1 MATDPINEYLATAK
15 RATLQTA
22 GGAEALT
29 AAVHQ
34 RWSVKTGADADAGSL
49 VGQTPVTTTVSAM
62 RALAV
67 PAVLPPDGRS
77 QGTEK
82 TVWEL
87 SATLTGYKHES
98 DGDYHLVIADDQGN
112 TMIAEIPDPTALAPG
127 SFFATQITAARQAF
141 DEQFGLH
148 EAAPAAAAP
157 AGVPPAAP
165 APVPAAAEF
174 SLAAMAPAL
183 TRVTESVTLQGLGF
197 FDFAHG
203 QDGVAPNAIELHP
216 VISIE
221 FHGAELPH
229 LLTGSKTSRTC
240 LGRQCRAD
248 PLSPPVGTAPRPRGR
263 RCRWCR
269 WCRGVSRSLP

>member
-1 MATDPINEYLATAK
+1 MSTDPINEYLATAK

-22 GGAEALT
+22 GGVEALT

-34 RWSVKTGADADAGSL
+34 RWSVKTGADADAGNL
-49 VGQTPVTTTVSAM
+49 VGQTPVTTTVAAM

-67 PAVLPPDGRS
+67 PAVLPRDGRS
-77 QGTEK
+77 QGTEE

-112 TMIAEIPDPTALAPG
+112 TMIAEIPDPAALAPG
-127 SFFATQITAARQAF
+127 SFFVTEITGARQAF
-141 DEQFGLH
+141 DNKFGLQLAASPV
-148 EAAPAAAAP
+148 AAPSEVAAAP
-157 AGVPPAAP
+157 EFDMAA
-165 APVPAAAEF
+165 AVPA
-174 SLAAMAPAL
+174 LIPAN
-183 TRVTESVTLQGLGF
+183 TPVTVRGLGF

-221 FHGAELPH
+221 FQAQAP
-229 LLTGSKTSRTC
+229 
-240 LGRQCRAD
+240 A
-248 PLSPPVGTAPRPRGR
+248 SPA
-263 RCRWCR
+263 
-269 WCRGVSRSLP
+269 

>member
-49 VGQTPVTTTVSAM
+49 VGQTPVTTTVAAM

-77 QGTEK
+77 QGAEE

-127 SFFATQITAARQAF
+127 SFFAAQITAARQAF

-148 EAAPAAAAP
+148 EAAPPAA
-157 AGVPPAAP
+157 PPAA
-165 APVPAAAEF
+165 APAAAEF
-174 SLAAMAPAL
+174 SLAAMAPTL

-221 FHGAELPH
+221 FHVAELPH
-229 LLTGSKTSRTC
+229 FLTLPALAPARPS
-240 LGRQCRAD
+240 LH
-248 PLSPPVGTAPRPRGR
+248 TA
-263 RCRWCR
+263 
-269 WCRGVSRSLP
+269 

>member
-22 GGAEALT
+22 AGAEALT

-49 VGQTPVTTTVSAM
+49 VGQTPVTTTVAAM

-77 QGTEK
+77 QGAEE

-127 SFFATQITAARQAF
+127 SFFAAQITAARQAF

-148 EAAPAAAAP
+148 EAAPPAAAP
-157 AGVPPAAP
+157 AAP
-165 APVPAAAEF
+165 PAAAEF
-174 SLAAMAPAL
+174 SLAAMAPTL

-216 VISIE
+216 VISIA
-221 FHGAELPH
+221 FHVAELPH
-229 LLTGSKTSRTC
+229 FLTLPALAPARPS
-240 LGRQCRAD
+240 LH
-248 PLSPPVGTAPRPRGR
+248 TA
-263 RCRWCR
+263 
-269 WCRGVSRSLP
+269 

>member
-15 RATLQTA
+15 RATIQTA
-22 GGAEALT
+22 GGAKALT

-34 RWSVKTGADADAGSL
+34 RWSVKTGADADAGNL
-49 VGQTPVTTTVSAM
+49 VGQTPVTTTVAAM

-67 PAVLPPDGRS
+67 PAVLPPNGRS
-77 QGTEK
+77 QGTEE

-112 TMIAEIPDPTALAPG
+112 TMIAEIPDPAALAPG
-127 SFFATQITAARQAF
+127 SFFAAQIAAARQAF

-148 EAAPAAAAP
+148 EAARA
-157 AGVPPAAP
+157 PAAP
-165 APVPAAAEF
+165 AAPDAAPAAAEF

-221 FHGAELPH
+221 FHGPAAP
-229 LLTGSKTSRTC
+229 
-240 LGRQCRAD
+240 AA
-248 PLSPPVGTAPRPRGR
+248 PPPAP
-263 RCRWCR
+263 
-269 WCRGVSRSLP
+269 

>member
-1 MATDPINEYLATAK
+1 MATDPISEYLATAK

-34 RWSVKTGADADAGSL
+34 RWSVKTGADADAGNL
-49 VGQTPVTTTVSAM
+49 VGQTPVTTTVAAM

-77 QGTEK
+77 QGTEE

-98 DGDYHLVIADDQGN
+98 DGDYHLVIADDRGN
-112 TMIAEIPDPTALAPG
+112 TMIAEIPDPAALAPG
-127 SFFATQITAARQAF
+127 SFFAAQITAARQAF

-148 EAAPAAAAP
+148 EAHPPAAA
-157 AGVPPAAP
+157 
-165 APVPAAAEF
+165 PAAAEF

-221 FHGAELPH
+221 FHGA
-229 LLTGSKTSRTC
+229 
-240 LGRQCRAD
+240 A
-248 PLSPPVGTAPRPRGR
+248 PPAAPP
-263 RCRWCR
+263 
-269 WCRGVSRSLP
+269 PPAP

>member
-49 VGQTPVTTTVSAM
+49 VGQTPVTTTVAAM

-77 QGTEK
+77 QGTEE

-127 SFFATQITAARQAF
+127 SFFAAQITAARQAF

-148 EAAPAAAAP
+148 EAAPAAAT
-157 AGVPPAAP
+157 PAA
-165 APVPAAAEF
+165 VPAAAEF

-183 TRVTESVTLQGLGF
+183 TRVTKLVTLQGLGF

-229 LLTGSKTSRTC
+229 FLTG
-240 LGRQCRAD
+240 
-248 PLSPPVGTAPRPRGR
+248 
-263 RCRWCR
+263 
-269 WCRGVSRSLP
+269 

>member
-1 MATDPINEYLATAK
+1 MATDSINEYLATAK
-15 RATLQTA
+15 KATLQAA
-22 GGAEALT
+22 GGAEALM

-34 RWSVKTGADADAGSL
+34 RWSVKTGADPGAGNL
-49 VGQTPVTTTVSAM
+49 VGQAPVATTIATLC
-62 RALAV
+62 ALAV

-77 QGTEK
+77 QGTEE

-112 TMIAEIPDPTALAPG
+112 TMIAEIPDPAALAPG
-127 SFFATQITAARQAF
+127 SFFAAQITAARQAF

-148 EAAPAAAAP
+148 EAAPAAAAEFTS
-157 AGVPPAAP
+157 AA
-165 APVPAAAEF
+165 V
-174 SLAAMAPAL
+174 APAL
-183 TRVTESVTLQGLGF
+183 TRVAESVTLQGLGF

-221 FHGAELPH
+221 FQGAAAP
-229 LLTGSKTSRTC
+229 
-240 LGRQCRAD
+240 AA
-248 PLSPPVGTAPRPRGR
+248 PPPAP
-263 RCRWCR
+263 
-269 WCRGVSRSLP
+269 

>member
-15 RATLQTA
+15 KAALQMA

-34 RWSVKTGADADAGSL
+34 RWSVKTGADPQAGNL
-49 VGQTPVTTTVSAM
+49 VGQAPVTTTIAAM

-67 PAVLPPDGRS
+67 PAVLPKDGRS
-77 QGTEK
+77 PGTEE

-87 SATLTGYKHES
+87 SATLTGYKRES

-112 TMIAEIPDPTALAPG
+112 TMIAEIPDPADLAAG
-127 SFFATQITAARQAF
+127 SFFVAQITAARQAF

-148 EAAPAAAAP
+148 EAAA
-157 AGVPPAAP
+157 PPAA
-165 APVPAAAEF
+165 PAAAEF
-174 SLAAMAPAL
+174 SMAAMAPAL
-183 TRVTESVTLQGLGF
+183 TRVAESVTLQGLGF

-221 FHGAELPH
+221 FHGAAAP
-229 LLTGSKTSRTC
+229 
-240 LGRQCRAD
+240 AA
-248 PLSPPVGTAPRPRGR
+248 PPPAP
-263 RCRWCR
+263 
-269 WCRGVSRSLP
+269 